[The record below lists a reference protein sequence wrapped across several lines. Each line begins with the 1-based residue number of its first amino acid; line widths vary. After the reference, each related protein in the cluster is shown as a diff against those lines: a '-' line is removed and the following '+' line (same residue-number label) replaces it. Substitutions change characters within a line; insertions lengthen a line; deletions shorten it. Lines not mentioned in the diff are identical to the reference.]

1 MLTEAIKESIQLAY
15 RRWLESK
22 GLKARYGQRLMIA
35 AVARALG
42 DTERTESEP
51 IAVVEAGTGTGKTM
65 AYCVA
70 AIPVAQAREKRVVI
84 ATATIALQEQI
95 VFKDLPDLLKH
106 SGLSFSYALAKGR
119 GRYLCLAKFD
129 QTLAQQADF
138 NPTLALYP
146 DEIAAQP
153 DQGTVQVLERMIER
167 LGAGEWDGDRDQWPE
182 QVPDAVWARVT
193 TDHAQCT
200 GRRCP
205 HVRQCSFFKARD
217 SLDKVDVV
225 VTNHD
230 LVLADLALGGGVILP
245 DPADTLY
252 IFDEGHHLPDKAR
265 DHFAYSCRLRA
276 TDKWLEQCIKIL
288 ASAAG
293 ELGGVDK
300 ISRNI
305 EVMPGIVHELRQFLA
320 TVRPGVDELL
330 ATVDMQRERQQSPR
344 QQERQRQDKVYRF
357 EHGVV
362 PDALRELSESL
373 HVGFEEFGDRL
384 GRIAS
389 AIEGSLDDD
398 GGGELDREIAERWLP
413 AFSMLRAR
421 AQANRDLW
429 FYFARDAQDES
440 PPRARWVAAIESN
453 MGALDVE
460 LHCSP
465 ILAAGAL
472 INHLWTQCAGAVVT
486 SATLTALG
494 KFERF
499 AMRSGVP
506 ADAVYQVVPSPFDHA
521 NAAVLSVPPMSAD
534 PGDPQ
539 QHTDMLVRML
549 PELLDSKEG
558 SLVLFSS
565 RKQMEQVFTALPAEW
580 QQRILMQDTMSKQEI
595 LSQHRASIDRGVGS
609 VIFGLASFSE
619 GVDLPGDYCRHV
631 VIAKIPFAVPDEPVE
646 AALAEWIEARG
657 GNAFMEMSVP
667 DAALKLVQASGRL
680 LRSESDSGRITLLDR
695 RIVSKQYGRA
705 ILDSLPPFR
714 RDINR

>member
-1 MLTEAIKESIQLAY
+1 MLTDAVKENIQLAY

-22 GLKARYGQRLMIA
+22 GLKPRYGQRLMIA

-42 DTERTESEP
+42 DADRTGGEP

-70 AIPVAQAREKRVVI
+70 AIPVAQAREKRLVI

-95 VFKDLPDLLKH
+95 VFKDLPDLLQH

-138 NPTLALYP
+138 NPTMAIYP

-153 DQGTVQVLERMIER
+153 DQSTVQVLERMIER

-182 QVPDAVWARVT
+182 QVPDAVWSRVT

-245 DPADTLY
+245 DPADTFY
-252 IFDEGHHLPDKAR
+252 VFDEGHHLPDKAR

-288 ASAAG
+288 ANAAG
-293 ELGGVDK
+293 EIGGVDK

-305 EVMPGIVHELRQFLA
+305 EVLPSAIHELRQFLA
-320 TVRPGVDELL
+320 TVRPGLDELL
-330 ATVDMQRERQQSPR
+330 ASVEPARDRQPGPRDRQQPT
-344 QQERQRQDKVYRF
+344 YRF

-373 HVGFEEFGDRL
+373 HAGFEEFGDRL

-389 AIEGSLDDD
+389 AIESSLDDD
-398 GGGELDREIAERWLP
+398 GGELERDVAERWLP

-429 FYFARDAQDES
+429 FYYARDAQDET
-440 PPRARWVAAIESN
+440 PPRARWVVAVENSI
-453 MGALDVE
+453 GPHDVE

-494 KFERF
+494 RFERF

-506 ADAVYQVVPSPFDHA
+506 ADAIYEVVPSPFDHA
-521 NAAVLSVPPMSAD
+521 NAAVLSVPRMSAD
-534 PGDPQ
+534 PTDPQ
-539 QHTDMLVRML
+539 QHTDMLVEML
-549 PELLDSKEG
+549 PRLLDRAEG

-565 RKQMEQVFTALPAEW
+565 RKQMEQVCAALPAEW

-595 LSQHRASIDRGVGS
+595 LSQHRACIDRGAGS
-609 VIFGLASFSE
+609 VIFGLASFAE
-619 GVDLPGDYCRHV
+619 GVDLPGSYCSHV

-646 AALAEWIEARG
+646 AALAEWIETRG
-657 GNAFMEMSVP
+657 GNPFMEMSVP

-680 LRSESDSGRITLLDR
+680 LRTESDRGRITLLDR

>member
-1 MLTEAIKESIQLAY
+1 MLTEAVKENIQLAY

-22 GLKARYGQRLMIA
+22 GLRARYGQRLMIA

-42 DTERTESEP
+42 DAERTGAEP

-70 AIPVAQAREKRVVI
+70 AIPVAQQKEKRLVI
-84 ATATIALQEQI
+84 STATVALQEQI
-95 VFKDLPDLLKH
+95 VFKDLPDLLQH

-129 QTLAQQADF
+129 QTLAQQDAF
-138 NPTLALYP
+138 HPTMALYP
-146 DEIAAQP
+146 DEVAAQP
-153 DQGTVQVLERMIER
+153 DSNTVQVLERMIER
-167 LGAGEWDGDRDQWPE
+167 LGAGQWDGDRDQWPE
-182 QVPDAVWARVT
+182 QVPDNVWARVS

-217 SLDKVDVV
+217 NLDKVDIV

-245 DPADTLY
+245 DPADTFY

-265 DHFAYSCRLRA
+265 DHFAYSCRLRS
-276 TDKWLEQCIKIL
+276 TDKWLDQCIKIL
-288 ASAAG
+288 ANAAG
-293 ELGGVDK
+293 EIGVVDK
-300 ISRNI
+300 INRNI
-305 EVMPGIVHELRQFLA
+305 EVMPGVIHELRQLLA
-320 TVRPGVDELL
+320 TVRPGLDELL
-330 ATVDMQRERQQSPR
+330 ATVEVQRERQPV
-344 QQERQRQDKVYRF
+344 VYRF

-362 PDALRELSESL
+362 PAALRDLSESL
-373 HVGFEEFGDRL
+373 HIGFEEFADRL
-384 GRIAS
+384 GRVAS
-389 AIEGSLDDD
+389 AVEGALDEE
-398 GGGELDREIAERWLP
+398 GGELDRDTAERWLP

-440 PPRARWVAAIESN
+440 PPRARWAAAIEN
-453 MGALDVE
+453 NGGMLDIE

-472 INHLWTQCAGAVVT
+472 VNHLWTQAAGAVVT

-494 KFERF
+494 RFERF
-499 AMRSGVP
+499 MMRSGVP
-506 ADAVYQVVPSPFDHA
+506 ADAEFTVVPSPFDHA
-521 NAAVLSVPPMSAD
+521 KAAVLSVPPMSAD

-539 QHTDMLVRML
+539 RHTDMLVEML
-549 PELLDSKEG
+549 PRLLDSQEG
-558 SLVLFSS
+558 SLVLFAS
-565 RKQMEQVFTALPAEW
+565 RKQMEQVFAALPTEW

-595 LSQHRASIDRGVGS
+595 LTRHRECIDGGRGS

-619 GVDLPGDYCRHV
+619 GVDLPGNYCRHV

-657 GNAFMEMSVP
+657 GNPFMEISVP

-680 LRSESDSGRITLLDR
+680 LRTESDTGRITLLDR